1 MNQPARS
8 LTVILLTA
16 SLLVAPAFA
25 QLNDGKPDPDF
36 PLPERLDLQYAL
48 AFALD
53 NNFDIRQAKERI
65 KQQEGVVLEVK
76 APLIPNVSAGGSYQR
91 NAEEVSVIGR
101 DSYWNA
107 DITARQLLYA
117 GGGARAGVK
126 NQQLVLDAA
135 ILELQAVINN
145 ALFDVRTRFFTVIVA
160 RETIRVQEQSVELLQ
175 SQLKDVSNR
184 YDAGTV
190 SKFEVL
196 RAEVALANGQPPLIT
211 ARNDYR
217 IAIEELRRALGFVTT
232 KPNANKTP
240 EFLGSLEFKAED
252 YDLVSALSTAREQRP
267 DLQRLVKLE
276 SAAEEGI
283 TISRAGY
290 YPNLSLYGSYEWLQS
305 PFGSSRPSLDGWVVG
320 VQSQW
325 NIFDGR
331 ATKGK
336 VVQSKSQLEQT
347 KLALAGAQLA
357 VDIDVRRA
365 ISQLQEATELAAAS
379 RKVVEQAEESVRLAD
394 ARFGAGTATQL
405 DVLQAQTALTTARLN
420 QLQAYYNHTI
430 ATASVRLAM
439 GLTDELRPSK
449 ELQYPTQ

>member
-8 LTVILLTA
+8 LTLILLTA
-16 SLLVAPAFA
+16 SLLIAPAFA

-36 PLPERLDLQYAL
+36 PLPERLDLQYSL

-76 APLIPNVSAGGSYQR
+76 APQIPNVSASGGYQR
-91 NAEEVSVIGR
+91 NTEEVSVIGR

-107 DITARQLLYA
+107 DITATQLLYA
-117 GGGARAGVK
+117 GGGVRAGVK

-135 ILELQAVINN
+135 ILELQTVINN

-217 IAIEELRRALGFVTT
+217 LAVEELRRALGFVTT
-232 KPNANKTP
+232 KPTATKTP

-267 DLQRLVKLE
+267 DLQRLRKLE

-290 YPNLSLYGSYEWLQS
+290 YPRLSLYGSYEWLQS

-320 VQSQW
+320 LQSQW

-331 ATKGK
+331 ATKGR
-336 VVQSKSQLEQT
+336 VFQSKSQLEQT

-365 ISQLQEATELAAAS
+365 ISQLQEATELAEAS
-379 RKVVEQAEESVRLAD
+379 KKVVEQAEESVRLAD
-394 ARFGAGTATQL
+394 ARFAAGTATQL

-439 GLTDELRPSK
+439 GLTDELRPTK
-449 ELQYPTQ
+449 EIPYPTQ